1 MTGVFSRRAGW
12 MRRGVVA
19 LVAACTATA
28 WACASSG
35 APPGGPPD
43 TAPPKLLLVT
53 PKSMTIGAKEK
64 EIELR
69 FDEVINETPKG
80 VQTLEQLVFISP
92 RVEDA
97 QVSWHRTR
105 LTIKPKGGW
114 KPNTVYSVQISSGIQ
129 DLRNNA
135 IDTAVSVVFSTGGA
149 IPTTTISGV
158 AFDWVGGRAANKALV
173 EAIAKDS
180 TTYLVLSDS
189 IGRFTLRHVPM
200 GEYLV
205 RAIGDRNNNRDLD
218 PTEAFD
224 TIRVAVTQNAEADLY
239 MFPHDTVGLRITSIE
254 APAADSLR
262 VLRVVFDKPL
272 APGQTFTNPQ
282 FLLRR
287 ADSTAIGVALV
298 QTIPQRAALD
308 SAKKKA
314 RDDSVAALTPRDTSA
329 LARARA
335 DSAAQR
341 KRADSVAAVERAA
354 REARR
359 LAALRGGRPAAT
371 IDTTPAPKMTRPV
384 VYAELFLTLEER
396 LEPGKPYSL
405 RAATVRSLSGTVK
418 SPSRA
423 FVTPRPQKTDSTA
436 PQTPTRRPP

>member
-1 MTGVFSRRAGW
+1 MTLRMTSTTSWTRRLLV
-12 MRRGVVA
+12 GVVA
-19 LVAACTATA
+19 MCTAAA

-43 TAPPKLLLVT
+43 TAPPQLLLIT

-64 EIELR
+64 EIEMR
-69 FDEVINETPKG
+69 FNEVISETPKG
-80 VQTLEQLVFISP
+80 VQSLEQLVFISP
-92 RVEDA
+92 RVEEA

-105 LTIKPKGGW
+105 VTIKPKGGW

-158 AFDWVGGRAANKALV
+158 AFDWVAGRAANKALV

-200 GEYLV
+200 GEYVV
-205 RAIGDRNNNRDLD
+205 RAIGDRNNNRLLD

-224 TIRVAVTQNAEADLY
+224 TLRVALTQNAEADLY
-239 MFPHDTVGLRITSIE
+239 MFPHDTVGLRITAVE
-254 APAADSLR
+254 APPGDSLR

-272 APGQTFTNPQ
+272 APGETFTNPQ

-287 ADSTAIGVALV
+287 ADSTVIGVALV
-298 QTIPQRAALD
+298 QTVTQRAALD
-308 SAKKKA
+308 SALKKQ
-314 RDDSVAALTPRDTSA
+314 REDSIAAAQPRDTSA

-359 LAALRGGRPAAT
+359 LAALRGGRPAAA
-371 IDTTPAPKMTRPV
+371 IDTTPAPKMRRPT

-396 LEPGKPYSL
+396 LEPGKPYVL

-418 SPSRA
+418 SPSRT

-436 PQTPTRRPP
+436 TPTRRPP